1 MDDINDAI
9 WYGELWADS
18 DVDQTTLSESFN
30 NVTMSFD
37 LIEGS
42 VTVVSELRNTKDE
55 PMFEFKMTPATGEI
69 VQVSRTKDGL
79 SEKTINKDV
88 DPSELTSNNAE
99 SPVGSLE

>member
-1 MDDINDAI
+1 MEDINDAI
-9 WYGELWADS
+9 WYGELCADS

-37 LIEGS
+37 LNEGS

-55 PMFEFKMTPATGEI
+55 PMFEWKMTPATGEI

-79 SEKTINKDV
+79 SEKTVNKDV
-88 DPSELTSNNAE
+88 DPSELTTNIA
-99 SPVGSLE
+99 